1 VSAKKPAT
9 GEESTLRTPLL
20 PHQQRVVDRIS
31 QPDQP
36 GLVVAHGLGSGKTL
50 TSIAAQEAL
59 GMPSTVVV
67 PAALRANYEK
77 ERAKHLV
84 EGAGQSA
91 DIHSLQNVARKGAVP
106 SAPLLIVD
114 EAHRAR
120 ESGTKTQGALARN
133 TAEKRLLLTGSP
145 FYNHPADLSPLIN
158 IAAGE
163 RVLPNARA
171 QFAERYIATRKI
183 SPGLLDRLRGVT
195 PGEVEGV
202 NPRTSSELSSIYG
215 KYVDHHPGST
225 EGFPTVERRDVEVP
239 MSREQLRV
247 YDTVMGAAPPWF
259 ARKVRAGLPPS
270 KAESKALNA
279 FSGAVRQ
286 VSNTTRAHQP
296 NADEYAPKIDAA
308 AANLQRHLGENPN
321 ARAVVYSNYLDAG
334 LRPYSERL
342 SRAGV
347 AHGLFTGDQ
356 TATERNEMVR
366 RYNAG
371 ELKALLLSS
380 AGGEGLDLKGTRLMQ
395 VLEPHWNDEKIK
407 QVEGRGVRYQS
418 HADLPEAE
426 RKVLIERYLSTRP
439 RSGLLE
445 RLHLRAPGG
454 GIDRYLADRS
464 KEKEDLLEQFR
475 ALLPKA
481 PPPPKKDTKMSKKT
495 AGLAD
500 REYMRGAPAEAAGRH
515 VGGTVRRIADAAERG
530 IGAAGGPLSAGIG
543 ALQGERAADTGDGFG
558 GAIAGVAGTAAARG
572 LVDHIPATSPG
583 LRVLGEIASPLIGGH
598 VGGRLYSR
606 VKRIAVGPRGESAP
620 PPVDYGSYEDARQ
633 KWAAAAAEQV
643 AEGGDPRQ
651 DLVQGLAAAAGG
663 VGARRTAIAASRRLH
678 QQHLNEYNEDLRAFK
693 ADPTA
698 VTPRE
703 ATLRKLREHATVPV
717 YLNINGD
724 NFYTRKMEALPP
736 DVKLIEKTIKPGP
749 GVAMDFASTPATL
762 AHELGH
768 ALVDQHPAT
777 RWTQSP
783 TAKMLS
789 LARGPYAA
797 AALGAATGLTDD
809 KATRAAGL
817 ALPAA
822 AHLPKLLSEGLASA
836 HGLKLVH
843 AAGGSRRKALA
854 SLLPAFGTYATAA
867 AEDTAASAASQA
879 GISGVR
885 RLYERHKKDKAT
897 KEAGL
902 LQRVGQTLTREG
914 GRAGH
919 IAEVAGLGMLAANPI
934 DELQAK
940 ARSKPGEEWEH
951 KSLLGG
957 EKGHAVNDIAGLGV
971 LAAPSV
977 AHLLQHHA
985 PKVAAS
991 VRPGGDVVTVRSHV
1005 RRRKTT
1011 EKRASVS
1018 MIPLEVGFFHE
1029 LEKVGTITPE
1039 EARESLERLDAA
1051 NKSTGSPEQVR
1062 RYAALGAAA
1071 GLATDVGSSFVSGA
1085 PYFKAPPGTPFART
1099 RAIGASALRGAVA
1112 SGAIPLVRAGLD
1124 RAAETATLRRY
1135 VAENPT
1141 PATPTEG

>member
-1 VSAKKPAT
+1 MSAKKPAA

-77 ERAKHLV
+77 ERTKHLV
-84 EGAGQSA
+84 DGAGQTA

-120 ESGTKTQGALARN
+120 ESGTKTQAALAGN

-171 QFAERYIATRKI
+171 QFAERYIATKKV
-183 SPGLLDRLRGVT
+183 SPGFFDRLRGVT
-195 PGEVEGV
+195 PGEVESV
-202 NPRTSSELSSIYG
+202 NPRTSSELASIYG

-296 NADEYAPKIDAA
+296 GADEYAPKIDAA
-308 AANLQRHLGENPN
+308 ATNLQRHLGENPN

-334 LRPYSERL
+334 LRPYAERL
-342 SRAGV
+342 SRAGI

-464 KEKEDLLEQFR
+464 KEKEDLLDQFR
-475 ALLPKA
+475 ALLPA
-481 PPPPKKDTKMSKKT
+481 APPPPPKKDTKMSKKT

-500 REYMRGAPAEAAGRH
+500 REYMPSARGESAGRH
-515 VGGTVRRIADAAERG
+515 VGGAVRRIADAAERG
-530 IGAAGGPLSAGIG
+530 IHAAGGPLSAGIG
-543 ALQGERAADTGDGFG
+543 GLQGALASDPGDGFG
-558 GAIAGVAGTAAARG
+558 GAIAGVAGTAAANG
-572 LVDHIPATSPG
+572 LVDHIPPTSPG
-583 LRVLGEIASPLIGGH
+583 LRAFGTFMAPIVGGH

-606 VKRIAVGPRGESAP
+606 VKRIAVGPRGEPAP

-643 AEGGDPRQ
+643 
-651 DLVQGLAAAAGG
+651 
-663 VGARRTAIAASRRLH
+663 
-678 QQHLNEYNEDLRAFK
+678 K
-693 ADPTA
+693 A
-698 VTPRE
+698 
-703 ATLRKLREHATVPV
+703 
-717 YLNINGD
+717 
-724 NFYTRKMEALPP
+724 
-736 DVKLIEKTIKPGP
+736 
-749 GVAMDFASTPATL
+749 
-762 AHELGH
+762 
-768 ALVDQHPAT
+768 
-777 RWTQSP
+777 
-783 TAKMLS
+783 
-789 LARGPYAA
+789 
-797 AALGAATGLTDD
+797 
-809 KATRAAGL
+809 
-817 ALPAA
+817 
-822 AHLPKLLSEGLASA
+822 
-836 HGLKLVH
+836 
-843 AAGGSRRKALA
+843 
-854 SLLPAFGTYATAA
+854 
-867 AEDTAASAASQA
+867 
-879 GISGVR
+879 
-885 RLYERHKKDKAT
+885 
-897 KEAGL
+897 AGL
-902 LQRVGQTLTREG
+902 LQRVGQTLTAEG

-957 EKGHAVNDIAGLGV
+957 EKGHAINDIAGLGV

-977 AHLLQHHA
+977 AHLLQHKHVPKLAADAAEHTPRFVAIDAQHRPHRSFVVPGVLGGALAGAEIGVHA
-985 PKVAAS
+985 GHLPLAIGGGALAGAGLGLGLSALNRHMTNTRVKRTEDTLNQSIAARIRQYGQERMAAGDSSPFDYQLRPAAAAGHGVDLFVRPPAAAAAS
-991 VRPGGDVVTVRSHV
+991 EAKQAACAKPGGDVVTVRSHV

-1011 EKRASVS
+1011 EKRAAVS
-1018 MIPLEVGFFHE
+1018 TIPLEVGFFHE

-1085 PYFKAPPGTPFART
+1085 PFFKAPPGTPFART

-1141 PATPTEG
+1141 TPTEG